1 MKKQRKLWVCD
12 MARNKMKDSEA
23 RSFRIRKE
31 ILVRLDKYSEE
42 TMIPKTAVVEMALKL
57 YLDKFDVVVFDSE
70 D

>member
-1 MKKQRKLWVCD
+1 

-31 ILVRLDKYSEE
+31 ILARLDKYSEE

>member
-1 MKKQRKLWVCD
+1 
-12 MARNKMKDSEA
+12 MKDSEA

-31 ILVRLDKYSEE
+31 ILARLDKYSEE

-70 D
+70 N